1 MSACFTCQL
10 QRSQTCQQAGS
21 WPKWRTHLC
30 ASVWTHIGSHAYS
43 PSHCSLSTASML
55 ETTHS
60 ANKFPKPTTIGD
72 DGEEDQQQPV
82 MVNIINKKMEWWG
95 RRSTTWCSDGEED
108 QQQLPTWCSDR
119 EDQQQAT
126 KNYSSSSSIFFQQRI
141 LLESSRKNATWG
153 ERIFGVLCVFTGKS
167 LGWMQEV
174 QPSPRSSSLVHPVI
188 SW

>member
-1 MSACFTCQL
+1 MSACITCQL

-30 ASVWTHIGSHAYS
+30 ASVWTHIVSHAYS

-72 DGEEDQQQPV
+72 DDEEDQQQDAV
-82 MVNIINKKMEWWG
+82 TVKKINNNQWWWTLSIK
-95 RRSTTWCSDGEED
+95 RWSDGEED